1 MDELFEGNAESED
14 IDFVFTRGE
23 SVTTVPGTEVVVLE
37 VLEEDVEEPESVV
50 EVTPVTVGLGEGV
63 IIEVEEV
70 DEVSSLGV

>member
-1 MDELFEGNAESED
+1 MEELFEGNAESAD

-37 VLEEDVEEPESVV
+37 VLEEDVEEPEFVV
-50 EVTPVTVGLGEGV
+50 EVTPVTLGLGEGV

-70 DEVSSLGV
+70 DEVSLVGV